1 MSPCHPIPVN
11 VGLVNKNRNLNHML
25 IWIEWLDS
33 NLSNPHIKGD
43 TRCRGMKTGLCN
55 HMTQQQFTS
64 ASNDAVQ
71 DQSPS
76 ANGGKFGLTVSAAA
90 RITKMLADEPD
101 GSFFRV
107 AVLGGGCSG
116 FQYDF
121 SIDATKQPDDCVF
134 TAHDVEIVID
144 SMSLELVDTAELD
157 YKQDLMGSYFA
168 VNNPNATASC
178 GCGTSFSV

>member
-1 MSPCHPIPVN
+1 
-11 VGLVNKNRNLNHML
+11 
-25 IWIEWLDS
+25 
-33 NLSNPHIKGD
+33 
-43 TRCRGMKTGLCN
+43 
-55 HMTQQQFTS
+55 MTQEHGTP
-64 ASNDAVQ
+64 APKDDVQ
-71 DQSPS
+71 DQAPV

-90 RITKMLADEPD
+90 RITKMLAVEPE

-121 SIDATKQPDDCVF
+121 SIDVTKQSDDCVF

-144 SMSLELVDTAELD
+144 AMSLELVDTAELD

>member
-1 MSPCHPIPVN
+1 MTHRQVTPVS
-11 VGLVNKNRNLNHML
+11 K
-25 IWIEWLDS
+25 
-33 NLSNPHIKGD
+33 
-43 TRCRGMKTGLCN
+43 
-55 HMTQQQFTS
+55 
-64 ASNDAVQ
+64 DAVQ
-71 DQSPS
+71 NQTPV

-121 SIDATKQPDDCVF
+121 SIDVTKQPEDCVF

-144 SMSLELVDTAELD
+144 AMSLELVDMAELD

>member
-1 MSPCHPIPVN
+1 MA
-11 VGLVNKNRNLNHML
+11 
-25 IWIEWLDS
+25 
-33 NLSNPHIKGD
+33 
-43 TRCRGMKTGLCN
+43 
-55 HMTQQQFTS
+55 QQQQPMTVKDA
-64 ASNDAVQ
+64 ASDPA
-71 DQSPS
+71 PL
-76 ANGGKFGLTVSAAA
+76 AAGGKFGLTESAAA
-90 RITKMLADEPD
+90 RITAMLTDEPD

-121 SIDATKQPDDCVF
+121 SIDSTRQADDRIF
-134 TAHDVEIVID
+134 TSHGVEVVID
-144 SMSLELVDTAELD
+144 EMSLELVDTAELD

>member
-1 MSPCHPIPVN
+1 
-11 VGLVNKNRNLNHML
+11 
-25 IWIEWLDS
+25 
-33 NLSNPHIKGD
+33 
-43 TRCRGMKTGLCN
+43 
-55 HMTQQQFTS
+55 MTQQKVTS
-64 ASNDAVQ
+64 ASKKAIL
-71 DQSPS
+71 DQAPV
-76 ANGGKFGLTVSAAA
+76 ANCGKFGLTASAAA
-90 RITKMLADEPD
+90 RITRMLADEPD

-121 SIDATKQPDDCVF
+121 SIDITKHSDDCVF
-134 TAHDVEIVID
+134 TAHGVEIVID
-144 SMSLELVDTAELD
+144 AMSLELVDTAELD

>member
-1 MSPCHPIPVN
+1 
-11 VGLVNKNRNLNHML
+11 
-25 IWIEWLDS
+25 
-33 NLSNPHIKGD
+33 
-43 TRCRGMKTGLCN
+43 
-55 HMTQQQFTS
+55 MTQQKDS
-64 ASNDAVQ
+64 LEADDAMQ
-71 DQSPS
+71 DQ
-76 ANGGKFGLTVSAAA
+76 ARVAKVGKFGLTVSAAN

-121 SIDATKQPDDCVF
+121 SIDTTKQQDDCVF
-134 TAHDVEIVID
+134 TAHEVSIVID
-144 SMSLELVDTAELD
+144 AMSLQLVDAAELD
-157 YKQDLMGSYFA
+157 YKQDLIGSYFA

>member
-1 MSPCHPIPVN
+1 MAQHQPTTTDKDAASDPT
-11 VGLVNKNRNLNHML
+11 
-25 IWIEWLDS
+25 
-33 NLSNPHIKGD
+33 PHA
-43 TRCRGMKTGLCN
+43 T
-55 HMTQQQFTS
+55 
-64 ASNDAVQ
+64 
-71 DQSPS
+71 
-76 ANGGKFGLTVSAAA
+76 GGKFGLTESAAA
-90 RITKMLADEPD
+90 RITAMLIDEPD

-121 SIDATKQPDDCVF
+121 SIDSTIQGDDCIF
-134 TAHDVEIVID
+134 ASHGVEIVID
-144 SMSLELVDTAELD
+144 EMSLELVDTAELD

>member
-1 MSPCHPIPVN
+1 
-11 VGLVNKNRNLNHML
+11 
-25 IWIEWLDS
+25 
-33 NLSNPHIKGD
+33 
-43 TRCRGMKTGLCN
+43 
-55 HMTQQQFTS
+55 MTQQKVTS
-64 ASNDAVQ
+64 ASSDAAQ
-71 DQSPS
+71 DQAEV
-76 ANGGKFGLTVSAAA
+76 ANGGKFGLTVSAAT

-121 SIDATKQPDDCVF
+121 SIDDTKQPDDCVF

-144 SMSLELVDTAELD
+144 AMSLELVDTAELD

-168 VNNPNATASC
+168 VNNPKATASC

>member
-1 MSPCHPIPVN
+1 
-11 VGLVNKNRNLNHML
+11 
-25 IWIEWLDS
+25 
-33 NLSNPHIKGD
+33 
-43 TRCRGMKTGLCN
+43 
-55 HMTQQQFTS
+55 MTQLKVTS
-64 ASNDAVQ
+64 ASEDALQ
-71 DQSPS
+71 DQGSA
-76 ANGGKFGLTVSAAA
+76 ANGGKFGLTISAAE
-90 RITKMLADEPD
+90 RITKMLANEPD

-144 SMSLELVDTAELD
+144 ATSLELVDTAELD

-168 VNNPNATASC
+168 VSNPNATASC

>member
-1 MSPCHPIPVN
+1 
-11 VGLVNKNRNLNHML
+11 
-25 IWIEWLDS
+25 
-33 NLSNPHIKGD
+33 
-43 TRCRGMKTGLCN
+43 
-55 HMTQQQFTS
+55 MTKPQGTS
-64 ASNDAVQ
+64 ASKDAVQ
-71 DQSPS
+71 GQAPVT
-76 ANGGKFGLTVSAAA
+76 NGGNFGLTVSAAA

-121 SIDATKQPDDCVF
+121 SIDVTKQPDDCVF
-134 TAHDVEIVID
+134 SAHDVEIVID
-144 SMSLELVDTAELD
+144 AMSLELVDAAELD